1 MRAIETPR
9 RRRIWA
15 GFGALWPAWSR
26 AATPAGK
33 PAIGRAMPDY
43 APNYTPDAPVYTKG

>member
-1 MRAIETPR
+1 MRAIEPPR

-15 GFGALWPAWSR
+15 GFGALRPPWAG

-33 PAIGRAMPDY
+33 PALRRAMPDY
-43 APNYTPDAPVYTKG
+43 APDYTPDAPAYTKG